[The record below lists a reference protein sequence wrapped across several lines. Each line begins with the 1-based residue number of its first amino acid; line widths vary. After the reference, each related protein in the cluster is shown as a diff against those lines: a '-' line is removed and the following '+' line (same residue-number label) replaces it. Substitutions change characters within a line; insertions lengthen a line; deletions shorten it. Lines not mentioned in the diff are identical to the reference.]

1 MKNKILVVGAG
12 FSGSTIAR
20 QLAEVGCECDVIE
33 SRPHIAGNAHDYTN
47 EHGIRIHT
55 YGPHIFHTNDKKVY
69 DWVKK
74 FGEWSEYKHKVK
86 AQLEDGTFVTLPVN
100 QETKSIVGEENILD
114 IFYRPYTKK
123 MWGVTLDELDSS
135 IIHRIPVRDDDNEYY
150 FPNDKYQML
159 PKNGYVNVFE
169 NILDHD
175 NISVS
180 LSTPFDKDMEKDY
193 DYIFNCMPIDVYFDY
208 KYGKLPYRSIK
219 FHHVNLPM
227 RKVLPVTTVNF
238 THDEPYTR
246 VSEWKHMPNHG
257 DSNYTTLTYEQP
269 CDYGDNN
276 DERYYPVKDVSGKNR
291 ERYRMYKGEVDNN
304 KMKFIGRCGSYTYF
318 DMHQAVN
325 ASINFANQYIKEN
338 T

>member
-86 AQLEDGTFVTLPVN
+86 AQLENGTFVTLPVN

-150 FPNDKYQML
+150 FPNDK
-159 PKNGYVNVFE
+159 
-169 NILDHD
+169 H
-175 NISVS
+175 
-180 LSTPFDKDMEKDY
+180 
-193 DYIFNCMPIDVYFDY
+193 
-208 KYGKLPYRSIK
+208 R
-219 FHHVNLPM
+219 
-227 RKVLPVTTVNF
+227 
-238 THDEPYTR
+238 
-246 VSEWKHMPNHG
+246 
-257 DSNYTTLTYEQP
+257 
-269 CDYGDNN
+269 
-276 DERYYPVKDVSGKNR
+276 
-291 ERYRMYKGEVDNN
+291 
-304 KMKFIGRCGSYTYF
+304 
-318 DMHQAVN
+318 
-325 ASINFANQYIKEN
+325 
-338 T
+338 